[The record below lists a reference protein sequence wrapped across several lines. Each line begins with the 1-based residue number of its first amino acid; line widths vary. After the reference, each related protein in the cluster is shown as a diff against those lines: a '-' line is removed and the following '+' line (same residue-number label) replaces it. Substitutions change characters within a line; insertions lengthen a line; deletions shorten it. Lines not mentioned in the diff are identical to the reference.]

1 MPPPPKAK
9 EVRRPSEVR
18 RRTHNFGEAPAAPA
32 QPRGPPPRQP
42 PPPQAKAVPAFP
54 EPKHEPKGPLRK
66 VNSLNEYKG
75 QRASAAQHYSPIARP
90 SAGGIQRVSLSAM
103 AGNKNVKFM
112 PPKNAAPPKLLAKA
126 APPRDAP
133 KPTGARIHQHAP
145 AAEKTLSPE
154 WTQHWDEEVGSH
166 YYFNSTTG
174 EATWVQP
181 T

>member
-1 MPPPPKAK
+1 MP
-9 EVRRPSEVR
+9 V
-18 RRTHNFGEAPAAPA
+18 
-32 QPRGPPPRQP
+32 
-42 PPPQAKAVPAFP
+42 VPTFP
-54 EPKHEPKGPLRK
+54 EPKHESKGPLRK
-66 VNSLNEYKG
+66 VNSKTEHKGEYKAR
-75 QRASAAQHYSPIARP
+75 QYASYSPLVGP
-90 SAGGIQRVSLSAM
+90 PGGGGIQRVSLSAM
-103 AGNKNVKFM
+103 AGNKDIKFK
-112 PPKNAAPPKLLAKA
+112 PPKNVAPPKLMAKA

-145 AAEKTLSPE
+145 AAEHALPSE